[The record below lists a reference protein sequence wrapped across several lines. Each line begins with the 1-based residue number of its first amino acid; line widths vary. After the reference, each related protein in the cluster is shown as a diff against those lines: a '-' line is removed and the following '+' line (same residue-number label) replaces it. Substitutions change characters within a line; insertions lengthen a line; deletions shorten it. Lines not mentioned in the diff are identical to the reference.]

1 MTEKPSSA
9 DLTQIRVPAGEAA
22 ASSALRALDLEKIRT
37 RLESAHGPLYWKS
50 LEEVAETKE
59 FQAFVEDELAD
70 RTPNWLDAD
79 HRRNFLKLAAAS
91 LAFAGITA
99 CTKQPKEVIVPYVRQ
114 PEEFVPGV
122 PLYYATAMQ
131 MGGVGTGLLV
141 TSHLGRPTKIEGNPD
156 HPGSLGASD
165 YFQQASILTMYDP
178 DRAQTVIRNG
188 AIDSWVSFQ
197 NAVASRREAA
207 LIKGDGLRILTET
220 VTSPSLTAG
229 INSVL
234 KDLPGAKWH
243 QYEVGGRH
251 SAYKGAMLAFGRP
264 VNTIYNFSQADVIVS
279 LDADFLA
286 CGPGNL
292 RHARQFADKR
302 RVQTNVTHT
311 PQPKED
317 WQEGYQEGSSAPRA
331 NQSASYASEN
341 TGPVVLP
348 PQVQAEGKPASDTV
362 MNRLY
367 VVEPS
372 PSPTASMAD
381 HHFVVTAGEVETWAW
396 DLAAALGAGGQSS
409 GKYKEIAAIA
419 KDLQAHK
426 GACLVVAGEYQT
438 PAVHALA
445 HAMNQALENV
455 GKTVSYTE
463 SIEGNPTDQQDSL
476 RQLVADM
483 NAGKVET
490 LFILGGNPAYS
501 APADLDFA
509 GALKKVAWKAYLGLY
524 CDETARQCFWSI
536 PEAHYLESW
545 GDVRG
550 FDGTVS
556 FVQPLIA
563 PLYGGKTAVEVIATL
578 GGQPDKSDHDL
589 VQAYWQGQVKGSSF
603 DIYWQKALNDGVVPN
618 TALPAV
624 TVMAK
629 MPPAPQPK
637 SAQGM
642 EVIFRP
648 DPTIWDGSFSNNG
661 WLQELPK
668 PQNKMTWDNAIWIS
682 PTTAQQKNLN
692 VGDMAQLKYQGRT
705 ITGPIWITPG
715 HANNSAT
722 VHLGFGRTFAG
733 HVGDEVGF
741 NAYLVRTS
749 GAPWSD
755 YGAELNKVSGSH
767 EFATT
772 QHTQTMEES
781 EPIRIATLDQYKKT
795 PQWVDQKEDDKPI
808 SDKMTLY
815 PDYRYQGYK
824 WGMTIDLNACV
835 GCGSCMMA
843 CQSENNIAVVGKIE
857 VIRGR
862 HMNWLR
868 VDRYFKGNWDNPEL
882 YYQPV
887 PCMQCENA
895 PCELVCPVAATVHS
909 GEGINQM
916 VYNRCVGTRYCS
928 NNCPY
933 KVRRFNF
940 LLYSDWGTPSMYG
953 LRNPNVTV
961 RSRGVM
967 EKCTYC
973 IQRINAVKIESEKQD
988 RRIADGEITPA
999 CAQACPTQA
1008 IVFGDINDPK
1018 SRVAQMKAQARNYS
1032 LLEDLN
1038 VRPRTTYL
1046 GRLRNPNP
1054 EIGNA

>member
-1 MTEKPSSA
+1 MNEKP
-9 DLTQIRVPAGEAA
+9 V
-22 ASSALRALDLEKIRT
+22 LDLDKIRA
-37 RLESAHGPLYWKS
+37 RLESAQGPLYWKS
-50 LEEVAETKE
+50 LEELAETKE
-59 FQAFVEDELAD
+59 FQAYVDDEFAD
-70 RTPNWLDAD
+70 RTPNWLDPAN
-79 HRRNFLKLAAAS
+79 RRGFLKLAAAS
-91 LAFAGITA
+91 LAFAGVTA

-122 PLYYATAMQ
+122 PMYFATAMQ
-131 MGGVGTGLLV
+131 MGGVGTGLLA
-141 TSHLGRPTKIEGNPD
+141 TSYLGRPTKIEGNPD
-156 HPGSLGASD
+156 HPGSLGSSD
-165 YFQQASILTMYDP
+165 FFQQASILTMYDP
-178 DRAQTVIRNG
+178 DRAQAVTKNG
-188 AIDSWVSFQ
+188 TINSWVAFQ
-197 NAVASRREAA
+197 GEIASRREAA
-207 LIKGDGLRILTET
+207 AINGSGLRILTET
-220 VTSPSLTAG
+220 VTSPTLTAG
-229 INSVL
+229 INAIL
-234 KDLPGAKWH
+234 KEFPGSKWH
-243 QYEVGGRH
+243 QYEGAGRH
-251 SAYKGAMLAFGRP
+251 SAFQGAMLAFGRP

-279 LDADFLA
+279 IDADFLA

-292 RHARQFADKR
+292 RHARQFSDKR
-302 RVQTNVTHT
+302 RVQTNVTHS

-331 NQSASYASEN
+331 NQSASYASER

-348 PQVQAEGKPASDTV
+348 PQVQAEGKPPAETT

-367 VVEPS
+367 IVESAPT
-372 PSPTASMAD
+372 PTASMSD
-381 HHFVVTAGEVETWAW
+381 HRFVLPPSEIETWAW
-396 DLAAALGAGGQSS
+396 DLAAAVGAGGTSS

-419 KDLQAHK
+419 KDLQANK
-426 GACLVVAGEYQT
+426 GTCLVVAGDYQS

-445 HAMNQALENV
+445 HAMNAALGNV
-455 GKTVSYTE
+455 GKTVSYTD
-463 SIEGNPTDQQDSL
+463 SIEGNPSDQRQSL
-476 RQLVADM
+476 RDLVADM
-483 NAGKVET
+483 NAGKVDS
-490 LFILGGNPAYS
+490 LFILGVNPVYT
-501 APADLDFA
+501 APADLNFSA
-509 GALKKVAWKAYLGLY
+509 ALKKVAWKAYLGLY
-524 CDETARQCFWSI
+524 PDETAMQCVWNI
-536 PEAHYLESW
+536 PEAHFLESW
-545 GDVRG
+545 GDVRA

-563 PLYGGKTAVEVIATL
+563 PLYGGKSALEVISTL
-578 GGQPDKSDHDL
+578 GGQPDKSDHEV
-589 VQAYWQGQVKGSSF
+589 VQAYWQGQAKVPSF
-603 DIYWQKALNDGVVPN
+603 DIFWQKALHDGIVPN
-618 TALPAV
+618 TALAVV
-624 TVMAK
+624 TVTAK
-629 MPPAPQPK
+629 LPPAPQSK
-637 SAQGM
+637 SVQGM
-642 EVIFRP
+642 EIMFRP

-682 PTTAQQKNLN
+682 PKTSQQKGLN
-692 VGDMAQLKYQGRT
+692 IGDMAELKYQGRT
-705 ITGPIWITPG
+705 VTGPVWIMPG
-715 HANNSAT
+715 HADNSVT
-722 VHLGFGRTFAG
+722 VHLGFGRTYAG
-733 HVGDEVGF
+733 HVGNEVGF
-741 NAYLVRTS
+741 NAYLLQSSALPWNDS
-749 GAPWSD
+749 GL
-755 YGAELNKVSGSH
+755 ELNKVSGSH

-781 EPIRIATLDQYKKT
+781 EPVRVTTLEEYKKT
-795 PQWVDQKEDDKPI
+795 PQWVDQKEDDKPVPP
-808 SDKMTLY
+808 KLTLY
-815 PDYRYQGYK
+815 PDYRYEGYK
-824 WGMTIDLNACV
+824 WGMTIDLNSCV
-835 GCGSCMMA
+835 GCGSCMSA

-868 VDRYFKGNWDNPEL
+868 VDRYFKGSWDNPEL

-887 PCMQCENA
+887 PCMHCEAA

-916 VYNRCVGTRYCS
+916 IYNRCVGTRYCS

-940 LLYSDWGTPSMYG
+940 LLYSDFDTQSLYG
-953 LRNPNVTV
+953 ARNPNVTV

-973 IQRINAVKIESEKQD
+973 IQRINAVKIESEKQN

-1018 SRVAQMKAQARNYS
+1018 SRVAQLKAQARNYS

>member
-1 MTEKPSSA
+1 MTDKP
-9 DLTQIRVPAGEAA
+9 
-22 ASSALRALDLEKIRT
+22 ASDIDKPALDLDKIRA
-37 RLESAHGPLYWKS
+37 RLESAQGPLYWKS
-50 LEEVAETKE
+50 LEELAETKE
-59 FQAFVEDELAD
+59 FQAYLDDELVD

-114 PEEFVPGV
+114 PEEFIPGV

-131 MGGVGTGLLV
+131 MGGVGTGLLA
-141 TSHLGRPTKIEGNPD
+141 TSYLGRPTKIEGNPD

-165 YFQQASILTMYDP
+165 YFHQASILTMYDP
-178 DRAQTVIRNG
+178 DRAQAVVHKG
-188 AIDSWVSFQ
+188 GIDSWVAFQ
-197 NAVASRREAA
+197 GAVASRREAA
-207 LIKGDGLRILTET
+207 ALNGSGLRILTET
-220 VTSPSLTAG
+220 VTSPTLTAG
-229 INSVL
+229 INAVL
-234 KDLPGAKWH
+234 KEFPAAKWH
-243 QYEVGGRH
+243 QYEVAGRH
-251 SAYKGAMLAFGRP
+251 GAHKGAMLAFGRP
-264 VNTIYNFSQADVIVS
+264 VNTIYDFSKADVVVS
-279 LDADFLA
+279 IDADFLA

-302 RVQTNVTHT
+302 RVQSNVTHT

-331 NQSASYASEN
+331 NQSASYATEN
-341 TGPVVLP
+341 RGPVVLP
-348 PQVQAEGKPASDTV
+348 AQVQAEGKAPSETT

-367 VVEPS
+367 LVEPS

-381 HHFVVTAGEVETWAW
+381 HHFVLPAGEIEGWAM
-396 DLAAALGAGGQSS
+396 DLAAALGVGGQSS
-409 GKYKEIAAIA
+409 GKNKEIAAIA
-419 KDLQAHK
+419 KDLQTNK
-426 GACLVVAGEYQT
+426 GACLVVAGDYQT

-445 HAMNQALENV
+445 HAMNQALGNV
-455 GKTVSYTE
+455 GKTVSYTD

-490 LFILGGNPAYS
+490 LFILGGNPVYS

-509 GALKKVAWKAYLGLY
+509 AALKKVGWKAYLGLFP
-524 CDETARQCFWSI
+524 DETALQCVWNV

-563 PLYGGKTAVEVIATL
+563 PLYGGKTALEVIATL

-589 VQAYWQGQVKGSSF
+589 VQAYWQGQAKVPNF
-603 DIYWQKALNDGVVPN
+603 DIFWQKALHDGVVPN
-618 TALPAV
+618 TALAAV
-624 TVMAK
+624 NVTAK
-629 MPPAPQPK
+629 APPASQPK
-637 SAQGM
+637 TAQGI
-642 EVIFRP
+642 EIIFRP
-648 DPTIWDGSFSNNG
+648 DPTIWDGSFANNG

-692 VGDMAQLKYQGRT
+692 IGDMAELKYQGRT
-705 ITGPIWITPG
+705 VTGPVWIMPG

-722 VHLGFGRTFAG
+722 VHLGFGRTYAG
-733 HVGDEVGF
+733 HVGNEVGF
-741 NAYLVRTS
+741 NAYLLRAS
-749 GAPWSD
+749 SAPWND
-755 YGAELNKVSGSH
+755 YGGALNKVSGKH

-781 EPIRIATLDQYKKT
+781 EPIRVATLDEYKKT
-795 PQWVDQKEDDKPI
+795 PQFVDQKEEFKSL
-808 SDKMTLY
+808 SDKLTLY
-815 PDYRYQGYK
+815 PDYRYEGYK

-857 VIRGR
+857 VTRGR

-887 PCMQCENA
+887 PCMQCESA

-940 LLYSDWGTPSMYG
+940 LLYSDWDTQSLYG
-953 LRNPNVTV
+953 ARNPNVTV

-973 IQRINAVKIESEKQD
+973 IQRINAVKIESEKQN

>member
-1 MTEKPSSA
+1 MNDKP
-9 DLTQIRVPAGEAA
+9 
-22 ASSALRALDLEKIRT
+22 ALDLDKIRA
-37 RLESAHGPLYWKS
+37 RLETAQGPLYWKS
-50 LEEVAETKE
+50 LEELAETKE
-59 FQAFVEDELAD
+59 FQAFLDDELAD

-114 PEEFVPGV
+114 PEEFVPGI
-122 PLYYATAMQ
+122 PLYFATAMQ
-131 MGGVGTGLLV
+131 MGGVGTGLVV

-178 DRAQTVIRNG
+178 DRAQAVTKQG
-188 AIDSWVSFQ
+188 YIDSWVGFQ
-197 NAVASRREAA
+197 ADVAARREEAV
-207 LIKGDGLRILTET
+207 LKKGNGLRILTET
-220 VTSPSLTAG
+220 VTSPTLTAG
-229 INSVL
+229 INAIL
-234 KDLPGAKWH
+234 KEFPGAKWH
-243 QYEVGGRH
+243 QYEVAGRH
-251 SAYKGAMLAFGRP
+251 SAYQGAMQAFGRP
-264 VNTIYNFSQADVIVS
+264 VNTIYDLSQADVIVS
-279 LDADFLA
+279 IDADFLA

-292 RHARQFADKR
+292 RLARQFADKR
-302 RVQTNVTHT
+302 RVQSNVTHT

-317 WQEGYQEGSSAPRA
+317 WQEGYQDGPSAPRV
-331 NQSASYASEN
+331 NQSAQYATEN
-341 TGPVVLP
+341 RGPVVLP
-348 PQVQAEGKPASDTV
+348 PQVQAEGTPPSETV
-362 MNRLY
+362 QNRLY

-381 HHFVVTAGEVETWAW
+381 HLFVLPAGDIEGWAW
-396 DLAAALGAGGQSS
+396 DLAAALGLGGQSS
-409 GKYKEIAAIA
+409 GKNKEVAAIA
-419 KDLQAHK
+419 RDLQAHK
-426 GACLVVAGEYQT
+426 GSCLVIAGDYQP

-445 HAMNQALENV
+445 HAMNQALGNV
-455 GKTVSYTE
+455 GKTVKYTE
-463 SIEGNPTDQQDSL
+463 PIEGNPADQQDSI

-483 NAGKVET
+483 KAGTVET
-490 LFILGGNPAYS
+490 LLILGGNPIYS

-509 GALKKVAWKAYLGLY
+509 GALKNVYWKAYLGLY
-524 CDETARQCFWSI
+524 ADETGRQCVWQV

-545 GDVRG
+545 GDVRA

-563 PLYGGKTAVEVIATL
+563 PLYGGKTALEVIATL
-578 GGQPDKSDHDL
+578 GGQPDQSDHDV
-589 VQAYWQGQVKGSSF
+589 VQAYWQTQSKAPNF
-603 DIYWQKALNDGVVPN
+603 DVFWQEALYNGVVPN
-618 TALPAV
+618 TAVPAV
-624 TVMAK
+624 NVMAK

-637 SAQGM
+637 TAQGM
-642 EVIFRP
+642 EIVFRP

-668 PQNKMTWDNAIWIS
+668 PANKMTWDNAVWIS
-682 PTTAQQKNLN
+682 PNTSQQKNLN
-692 VGDMAQLKYQGRT
+692 IGDVVEMKYQGRT
-705 ITGPIWITPG
+705 VTGPIWIMPG
-715 HANNSAT
+715 HADNSAT
-722 VHLGFGRTFAG
+722 VHLGFGRTYAG
-733 HVGDEVGF
+733 HVGNEVGF
-741 NAYLVRTS
+741 NAYLLRTS
-749 GAPWSD
+749 SAPWND
-755 YGAELNKVSGSH
+755 TGLEMRKVGGGH

-772 QHTQTMEES
+772 QHTQTMEEG
-781 EPIRIATLDQYKKT
+781 EPIRIATLDEYKKT
-795 PQWVDQKEDDKPI
+795 PQFVDLKEDQKPI
-808 SDKMTLY
+808 SDKLTLY
-815 PDYRYQGYK
+815 PDFRYQGYK
-824 WGMTIDLNACV
+824 WGMTIDLNSCV

-868 VDRYFKGNWDNPEL
+868 VDRYFKGNWDNPEV
-882 YYQPV
+882 YFQPV
-887 PCMQCENA
+887 PCMMCENA

-940 LLYSDWGTPSMYG
+940 LLYSDWGTPSLYG
-953 LRNPNVTV
+953 VRNPNVTV

-973 IQRINAVKIESEKQD
+973 IQRISAVKIQSEKEN

-999 CAQACPTQA
+999 CAQACPTKA

-1018 SRVAQMKAQARNYS
+1018 SRVAQLKAQARNYS